1 MEFYQTVVLGSRQA
15 WQFTKLLTVKIL
27 SYEPEENQV
36 NVEMLAA
43 GRFLWQRLMARW
55 QGFCGIAF

>member
-43 GRFLWQRLMARW
+43 GRFN
-55 QGFCGIAF
+55 GSV

>member
-1 MEFYQTVVLGSRQA
+1 MEFYQTVLLGSRQA

-43 GRFLWQRLMARW
+43 GRFY
-55 QGFCGIAF
+55 GSV